1 MSLSLIAY
9 RSSAEHDKHVRIV
22 EFCRA
27 NEVSLP
33 RETAAYFGDDSDGV
47 DLRNLDIDVDD
58 LLRAGEVLLDDGDDT
73 PCGTIQAAR
82 VDEEMTV
89 GFELAVS
96 AIPEGATR
104 LRVCWRY

>member
-27 NEVSLP
+27 NGVSLP
-33 RETAAYFGDDSDGV
+33 RETAAYFGDASEGIDPN
-47 DLRNLDIDVDD
+47 NLNIEIDD
-58 LLRAGEVLLDDGDDT
+58 LLRCGEVLLDDGDDR
-73 PCGTIQAAR
+73 PRGTIQSAR
-82 VDEEMTV
+82 IDEEMSV

-96 AIPEGATR
+96 AIPKGATR